1 MPQPANKLAPKVT
14 GVNKLIDFVAQRLP
28 ASMFPTNARTLLE
41 TAQGNRDPITE
52 NNFSPEELD
61 VIRQL
66 IINQKQESGSVQYPD
81 YYDLVQRRRAS
92 GERGIPVSSIMP
104 GLMSMGDAF
113 GNVQTTLGQFR
124 YARDANGNLI
134 AQDMYDFNPP
144 QEGQAIDYAASG
156 PYGLL
161 RGYAGEKM
169 PPGTGRPVKINLGR

>member
-1 MPQPANKLAPKVT
+1 MPQPNKLAPQMT

-28 ASMFPTNARTLLE
+28 ANMFPTNARTLLE

-52 NNFSPEELD
+52 SNFSPEELD

-66 IINQKQESGSVQYPD
+66 ILNQKQGSDAGSVKYPD
-81 YYDLVQRRRAS
+81 YYDLAQRRRAS
-92 GERGIPVSSIMP
+92 GGMPVSSIMP

-113 GNVQTTLGQFR
+113 GNVQTTLGQFK
-124 YARDANGNLI
+124 YARDADGNLI
-134 AQDMYDFNPP
+134 VQDMYDFNPP
-144 QEGQAIDYAASG
+144 QEGQTIDYAASG

-169 PPGTGRPVKINLGR
+169 PPSTGRPIKINLGR